1 MGTISY
7 QLLIC
12 SKLTLCF
19 DVGDIKHSEF
29 STQRDSHMVER
40 RAFSLSTLYMDA
52 QLHQWEKQC
61 LKKCSPTC
69 LPDQGLGNLL
79 HVNPQSTTMG
89 ESEWWCGR
97 CIWFGVHHLCLF
109 MFGYLQ
115 DICKK
120 HNLSSCTI
128 IFVVCNIYVCDLQTY
143 LVKKRTNKQTKN
155 PIISKLMALVNE
167 HTDYKSFVRYCIL
180 KEMRER

>member
-89 ESEWWCGR
+89 ESKSG
-97 CIWFGVHHLCLF
+97 GVGDVSDLVF
-109 MFGYLQ
+109 
-115 DICKK
+115 
-120 HNLSSCTI
+120 T
-128 IFVVCNIYVCDLQTY
+128 IYVCSCLDTY
-143 LVKKRTNKQTKN
+143 RISAKSTIWALAQSFLLFVTYTSVICKPTWLKNEQTNKQKT
-155 PIISKLMALVNE
+155 P
-167 HTDYKSFVRYCIL
+167 
-180 KEMRER
+180 